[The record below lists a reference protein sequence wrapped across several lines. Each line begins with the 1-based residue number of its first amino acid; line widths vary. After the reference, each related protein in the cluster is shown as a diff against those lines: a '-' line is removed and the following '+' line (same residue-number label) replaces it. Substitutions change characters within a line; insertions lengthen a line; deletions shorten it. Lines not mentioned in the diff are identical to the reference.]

1 MMTCREV
8 YSFLDDYLDGVLGFK
23 TRWLFSAHLL
33 LCSAC
38 RRYLSTYRASIQA
51 ARGAEQAEATP
62 EPIPE
67 ELIAIILASRKAAV
81 PEHEGG

>member
-8 YSFLDDYLDGVLGFK
+8 YSFLDDYLDGVLDFK
-23 TRWLFSAHLL
+23 SRLSFSAHLL

-51 ARGAEQAEATP
+51 AQGAEQAEAAP
-62 EPIPE
+62 EPIPDD
-67 ELIAIILASRKAAV
+67 LIAIILASRKAPA
-81 PEHEGG
+81 PEHEG